1 MKHIIF
7 LLDMSGSMTSRI
19 DETLKGYNTFI
30 SEISNKTETCVSL
43 YTFNSECKNIYK
55 EILVTDI
62 EPLTTK
68 NYTPCGNTALFDS
81 MGHIFSTHTDTST
94 LVVLTDG
101 FENAS
106 WNYTKKHVK
115 DLIRLSDWTVIY
127 IGADIDCAN
136 EIGIRNSVEYHGDD
150 TASAFQFASQTI

>member
-7 LLDMSGSMTSRI
+7 LLDMSGSMSSRI
-19 DETLKGYNTFI
+19 IETLDGYNTFI
-30 SEISNKTETCVSL
+30 SEISNKSETCVSL
-43 YTFNSECKNIYK
+43 YTFNSECKNVYK
-55 EILVTDI
+55 EIPVKDI
-62 EPLTTK
+62 KPLT
-68 NYTPCGNTALFDS
+68 NEDYIPHGNTALFDS

-115 DLIRLSDWTVIY
+115 DLIRISDWTVIY
-127 IGADIDCAN
+127 IGADIECAN
-136 EIGIRNSVEYHGDD
+136 EIGIRNSVEYTGDD
-150 TASAFQFASQTI
+150 TASAFRFASQTI